1 VAGVTQHDLAPGKVN
16 LALLLGPTRSDGYHE
31 LVSVVQ
37 AVSLADTLT
46 LEAAGPGAT
55 EDVVVC
61 PGVDGENLAARALR
75 GYRDAT
81 GWDAPPQLLTI
92 DKRIPVAAGMG
103 GGSSDAAATL
113 RLAARAAGREEDHRL
128 DELAFGLGADV
139 PALLRPGRV
148 LVSGAGEHVS
158 PLPRAAADAL
168 GMLILPSNEQLST
181 PAVFAEADRL
191 GLGRSAAELATRRV
205 ELLNATAT
213 GDFPVQLA
221 VNDLEPAARSLCPFI
236 DDALA
241 AARDAGAAV
250 AMVSGSGPTVFGLFE
265 QRGED
270 LEAIADLLADAFP
283 GTVAAQLWFTPDE
296 ASG

>member
-1 VAGVTQHDLAPGKVN
+1 VN
-16 LALLLGPTRSDGYHE
+16 LTLLLGPTRSDGYHE

-37 AVSLADTLT
+37 AVSLTDALT
-46 LEAAGPGAT
+46 LEPAELGTG

-61 PGVDGENLAARALR
+61 PGVEGDNLAARALR
-75 GYRDAT
+75 AYRDAA
-81 GWDAPPQLLTI
+81 GWDAPAQLLTI

-113 RLAARAAGREEDHRL
+113 RLAARAAGRDDDHRL

-158 PLPRAAADAL
+158 PLPDTASDAL
-168 GMLILPSNEQLST
+168 GLLILPSTEQLST
-181 PAVFAEADRL
+181 QAVFAEADRL
-191 GLGRSAAELATRRV
+191 GLGRDTAELAARRV
-205 ELLNATAT
+205 DLLNAAGT
-213 GDFPVQLA
+213 GDFPLELV
-221 VNDLEPAARSLCPFI
+221 VNDLEPAARSLCPSI

-241 AARDAGAAV
+241 TARGAGAAV

-270 LEAIADLLADAFP
+270 LDAIADLLADSFP
-283 GTVAAQLWFTPDE
+283 GATAAQLWFTPPE
-296 ASG
+296 GLE